1 MTLAQTR
8 RLGIEFERRI
18 NAMDPGTVI
27 INKLDTDTIYSFLN
41 EYQQKYIKILYS
53 ADDQVENNTKAL
65 SRTQDAIKTLIT
77 QTRLSCKTNTLSVN
91 TVQCE
96 LPSDYFGYIRSDSI
110 ISTSYKGSHIPDA
123 NVPNILCK
131 QTDVQQ
137 ILDTYY
143 DSKSI
148 MRRPYAFLGSEILDS
163 EKSNSSDPKSY
174 QEYLNIIHD
183 CYTKIQNVNLVYY
196 RYPKYFDISTKTP
209 CELPDECSDDL
220 VTGAVQLY
228 LTYVTSAKQPKQQK
242 NDKES

>member
-8 RLGIEFERRI
+8 QLGIEFERRI

-77 QTRLSCKTNTLSVN
+77 QTRLSCETDTLSVN
-91 TVQCE
+91 TVQCK
-96 LPSDYFGYIRSDSI
+96 LPSDYFGYIRSNSI
-110 ISTSYKGSHIPDA
+110 IRTSYKGSHIPGA
-123 NVPNILCK
+123 IVPNVLCK

-137 ILDTYY
+137 ILDAHY
-143 DSKSI
+143 DSKSV
-148 MRRPYAFLGSEILDS
+148 MRRPYVFLGS
-163 EKSNSSDPKSY
+163 KKGNSSDPESY

-183 CYTKIQNVNLVYY
+183 CYTQIQNVNLVYY
-196 RYPKYFDISTKTP
+196 RYPKYFDISANTP

-228 LTYVTSAKQPKQQK
+228 LTYATSAKQPKQQK
-242 NDKES
+242 ENKES